1 MLFLFLQYKL
11 TFMKTLINL
20 FFTTLFVLGLA
31 YIMPGVKVDNFI
43 TALIVAA
50 VLGLLNIFIKPI
62 LVLFTLPVTIL
73 TLGLFLLIIN
83 ALIIMLCDALVDGF
97 DVRGFLDA
105 LLFSLVLS
113 FLQSIVSKTSDKKV

>member
-43 TALIVAA
+43 TSLIVAA

-73 TLGLFLLIIN
+73 TFGLFLLIIN

-113 FLQSIVSKTSDKKV
+113 FLQSIVSKTSDKKG